1 MDAHHY
7 ENWSVYSQAIQE
19 QAPRYS
25 SNLGYSGQQMD
36 QYQDA
41 AITHQQLHLMTSSDT
56 EDRLSQAAIQIPSI
70 SSAESSASI
79 QLENSQPQE
88 QEQQALDDVH
98 DSSSDDQFIESD
110 YINDESTTESEVC
123 DEQVHTVTQVEVQMT
138 DVKDPRQS
146 PDDMTQAAQEDSDSM
161 SSESESED
169 AQEYQTRPESSE
181 TLGAVSLVT
190 VTAPSAHDPQALDE
204 AAKTTPTKSP
214 AGPEPSL
221 EGSSIVHNKH
231 QASELI
237 KALEHQGTLADLLEE
252 LGYQK
257 PRQPERT
264 LLKSHSVASAASA
277 ASDNSQ
283 VVCDEPNCGK
293 SFPRPC
299 ELK

>member
-1 MDAHHY
+1 MDSHHY
-7 ENWSVYSQAIQE
+7 DNWSVYSHAIQE
-19 QAPRYS
+19 QATRYS

-36 QYQDA
+36 QYQDGN
-41 AITHQQLHLMTSSDT
+41 ITHQQLHLMTSNDT
-56 EDRLSQAAIQIPSI
+56 EDRLTQAAIQI
-70 SSAESSASI
+70 SSVSPAESSTSI
-79 QLENSQPQE
+79 QLESSQPQD
-88 QEQQALDDVH
+88 QEQQAPEDVH

-110 YINDESTTESEVC
+110 YINDESANESEVC

-138 DVKDPRQS
+138 DVKDSRQS
-146 PDDMTQAAQEDSDSM
+146 PDDVTQAAQEDSDSI

-169 AQEYQTRPESSE
+169 AQEYSTRPESSE

-190 VTAPSAHDPQALDE
+190 VTAPSASDPQAVDE
-204 AAKTTPTKSP
+204 AAKNTPAEYP

-221 EGSSIVHNKH
+221 EGSSIVHNRH

-264 LLKSHSVASAASA
+264 LLKTHSIASA